1 MFCGR
6 DTAASILVDA
16 FQILVQLHI
25 TRYMLIAKGERYP
38 CRGSGGSID

>member
-25 TRYMLIAKGERYP
+25 SRYMLIAKR
-38 CRGSGGSID
+38 